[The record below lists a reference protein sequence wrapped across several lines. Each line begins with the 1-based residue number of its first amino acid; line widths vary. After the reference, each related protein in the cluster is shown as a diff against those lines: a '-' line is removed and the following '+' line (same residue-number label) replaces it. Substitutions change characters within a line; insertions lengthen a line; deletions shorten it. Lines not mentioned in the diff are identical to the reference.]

1 MKVYPNTNAG
11 ASIQCCK
18 ERKGK
23 NERCKDEKK
32 REETTSIYKY
42 YNYLQ
47 KLLFLLV

>member
-32 REETTSIYKY
+32 KETTSIYKY